1 MRQNIAATRD
11 QQHRGGEL
19 KALYFDGRH
28 DQTSTDRGG
37 DMAAEEHV
45 AVVAEPGIEHVTQ
58 FTPVSSKAIGQV
70 NELLTSQP
78 TM

>member
-1 MRQNIAATRD
+1 MRSI
-11 QQHRGGEL
+11 GVVSS

-28 DQTSTDRGG
+28 DQTSTGRDS

-45 AVVAEPGIEHVTQ
+45 AVVAEPGSEHVTH
-58 FTPVSSKAIGQV
+58 FTPVSGKAIGQV
-70 NELLTSQP
+70 NELLTSQL